1 MSRAEK
7 HLAFAGVLT
16 VMFLASL
23 NLTVVGTA
31 LPRIIAELE
40 GFHLYAWAFTSFSLA
55 STATLPIFGRLSD
68 IYGRKAILLSGIVL
82 FSLSSVLSGFAQD
95 MPQLIASRVLQGI
108 GGGALMGMSWA
119 AIADIFTPRERG
131 QYQGFSGA
139 VFGLSSVV
147 GPIVG
152 GLITDSLGWR
162 WVFFVNVPVAVLALV
177 VIQKYLPRGERQPD
191 ARLDLTGSLLLAG
204 GLVPL
209 LLALT
214 WGGAD
219 YPWTSSR
226 VVTLLITSL
235 ALLSLFAWW
244 QTRARAPILAP
255 ALFRNRTF
263 NIANA
268 AGFLTG
274 VGLFGAVIYLPLF
287 IQGVQGGSAAA
298 SGFVLTPLMFGM
310 IVSSAV
316 SGILVT
322 RTGRYKPFVLG
333 GLVVML
339 LGFYLAATMDAA
351 TPIWQTVVYMVILGL
366 GIGPT
371 NSLFML
377 AVQNSLPAALLGTVT
392 SANQFFRQIGGT
404 IGVTLFGTLVTS
416 SVQRGL
422 SGRLPPQFGDLP
434 AGVRAQLADPNLL
447 TNPVAL
453 EQTRSVVTAAAG
465 PAVFDAFITSLRS
478 ALGAG
483 LSQVFLASLA
493 VTAVA
498 LVITLWLPQQELLG
512 SETEPQGTAPDEA
525 HGRLQEEMQTETV
538 PTAVPA
544 ARQAFRGAAQRQG
557 SDPPVP

>member
-1 MSRAEK
+1 MPELSRAEQ

-16 VMFLASL
+16 VLFLASL

-68 IYGRKAILLSGIVL
+68 IYGRKAILLFGIVV

-95 MPQLIASRVLQGI
+95 MPQLIVSRVLQGI

-162 WVFFVNVPVAVLALV
+162 WVFFVNVPVAVLAFI
-177 VIQKYLPRGERQPD
+177 VIRRYLPKGQRQPD
-191 ARLDLTGSLLLAG
+191 ARLDFTGSFLLAG
-204 GLVPL
+204 GLIPL

-214 WGGAD
+214 WGGVD
-219 YPWTSSR
+219 YAWTSPL
-226 VVTLLITSL
+226 VMTLLAA
-235 ALLSLFAWW
+235 ALVLLMMFAWW

-255 ALFRNRTF
+255 ELFRDRTF
-263 NIANA
+263 NVANA

-310 IVSSAV
+310 IISSAV

-339 LGFYLAATMDAA
+339 LGFYLASTMGTG
-351 TPIWQTVVYMVILGL
+351 TPIWLTVIYMVILGL

-371 NSLFML
+371 NSLFVL

-404 IGVTLFGTLVTS
+404 IGVTLFGTLVTAN
-416 SVQRGL
+416 VQRGL
-422 SGRLPPQFGDLP
+422 SGTLPPELGDLP
-434 AGVRAQLADPNLL
+434 PSVTAQLADPNLL
-447 TNPVAL
+447 TNPDAL
-453 EQTRSVVTAAAG
+453 EQARAVVTGLAG
-465 PAVFDAFITSLRS
+465 PGAFDAFIASLRA
-478 ALGAG
+478 ALGSG
-483 LSQVFLASLA
+483 LSQVFLVSLA

-498 LVITLWLPQQELLG
+498 LVITFWLPQQDL
-512 SETEPQGTAPDEA
+512 
-525 HGRLQEEMQTETV
+525 
-538 PTAVPA
+538 
-544 ARQAFRGAAQRQG
+544 RGAEEEAEELGQEGHREE
-557 SDPPVP
+557 SDSGRVVAADD

>member
-1 MSRAEK
+1 MPELSRREK

-16 VMFLASL
+16 VLFLASL

-55 STATLPIFGRLSD
+55 STASLPIYGRLSD
-68 IYGRKAILLSGIVL
+68 IYGRKGILSFGIVL

-119 AIADIFTPRERG
+119 AIADIFSPRERG

-162 WVFFVNVPVAVLALV
+162 WVFFVNVPVAVLAYA
-177 VIQKYLPRGERQPD
+177 VIQRYLPAGERQRGH
-191 ARLDLTGSLLLAG
+191 RLDVAGSVLLIC

-214 WGGAD
+214 WGGVE
-219 YPWTSSR
+219 YSWTSPLIVILLAAS
-226 VVTLLITSL
+226 VLLLTL
-235 ALLSLFAWW
+235 FGWW
-244 QTRARAPILAP
+244 QTRTPSPILAP
-255 ALFRNRTF
+255 ALFRDRTF
-263 NIANA
+263 NVANA

-274 VGLFGAVIYLPLF
+274 IGLFGAVIYLPLF
-287 IQGVQGGSAAA
+287 VQGVQGGSAAA
-298 SGFVLTPLMFGM
+298 SGFALAPLMFGM
-310 IVSSAV
+310 IISSAV
-316 SGILVT
+316 SGVLVT

-339 LGFYLAATMDAA
+339 LGFYLASTMGPH
-351 TPIWQTVVYMVILGL
+351 TPTTVTVVYMVILGL

-371 NSLFML
+371 NSLFVL
-377 AVQNSLPAALLGTVT
+377 AVQNSLPPALLGTVT

-404 IGVTLFGTLVTS
+404 IGVTLFGTLVTAN
-416 SVQRGL
+416 VRRGL
-422 SGRLPPQFGDLP
+422 AGRLPPELSDLP
-434 AGVRAQLADPNLL
+434 ASVSAALADPNLL

-453 EQTRSVVTAAAG
+453 EQARSTIAGFAG
-465 PAVFDAFITSLRS
+465 PGVFDAFIESLRS
-478 ALGAG
+478 VLGSG
-483 LSQVFLASLA
+483 LSQVFLVSLA
-493 VTAVA
+493 VTTVA
-498 LVITLWLPQQELLG
+498 LAISLWLPQQEL
-512 SETEPQGTAPDEA
+512 
-525 HGRLQEEMQTETV
+525 
-538 PTAVPA
+538 
-544 ARQAFRGAAQRQG
+544 RGADEVEEPSVAVAA
-557 SDPPVP
+557 DD